1 MKRIF
6 PTIRIMTPE
15 ETNGRNLQNLGLVLE
30 YCHLMIPLSAGH
42 SDTIQIFR
50 NGNSLM
56 ILITN
61 NQLGYIGLDEIDLLD
76 GDIIGTVFLEE
87 HQIKGCIGRRWLQM
101 KSETLIRRLSAYL

>member
-1 MKRIF
+1 
-6 PTIRIMTPE
+6 MTPE
-15 ETNGRNLQNLGLVLE
+15 ETIGHNLQNPGLVLE
-30 YCHLMIPLSAGH
+30 YCHLMIPLSAGYT
-42 SDTIQIFR
+42 DTIHIYR

-87 HQIKGCIGRRWLQM
+87 HQVKECIGRRWLQM
-101 KSETLIRRLSAYL
+101 KQETLIRRLAPYL